1 MSDRARPRLAIVSQA
16 PGTPE
21 PGSAGIELARRAGA
35 GDTLATK
42 RLLRAVAPTVLRVVR
57 LVLGPSHPDVE
68 DAAQHALIG
77 FIQALPAFR
86 GECEPGRFA
95 ARIAIRSATAARRR
109 SYLAQSRRD
118 DVDVEAVSAAPAV
131 ASAKAEIVRS
141 LLAQIP
147 EQQAEA
153 LAMRVVLG
161 WSIEEIAASSRVPIN
176 TVRSRLRLA
185 KQALRKRIEAVPGL
199 ADELEVQP

>member
-1 MSDRARPRLAIVSQA
+1 MSDRARPSLEVVPPA
-16 PGTPE
+16 PAPSEQISPE
-21 PGSAGIELARRAGA
+21 IELARRAGA

-42 RLLRAVAPTVLRVVR
+42 SLLRAVAPTVLRVVR

-68 DAAQHALIG
+68 DATQHALIG
-77 FIQALPAFR
+77 FIQALPSFR

-109 SYLAQSRRD
+109 FHLAQSRRD
-118 DVDVEAVSAAPAV
+118 DVDVDAISGAPAA
-131 ASAKAEIVRS
+131 ASPRAEIVRA

-147 EQQAEA
+147 EEQAEA
-153 LAMRVVLG
+153 LAMRIVLG

-185 KQALRKRIEAVPGL
+185 KQALRKRIEADPTLVE
-199 ADELEVQP
+199 ELEVQP